1 MKNEKLLFPF
11 FVPFLAQAAGN
22 TGTIII
28 QNNKKGQNQYVA
40 AIATAGQENHHTFD
54 YSTSTTPIN
63 AFIVAANGGKND
75 VTMKGDATVGDVVVP
90 NMKNFDGTDVLEPK
104 NWTIVKE
111 RGTGSVTNNGKGKA
125 KYTLGSNKT
134 GTGAVTL
141 GDKSWTGENKIT
153 FENTSIKGV
162 GTDKVMFANQSL
174 DTPNGMSDTTIT
186 FKGNNFLYQDG
197 SRSSDDERDAVHFY
211 KNTYLIP
218 GKPTANINSHTKIVS
233 EAGSTLNMYVKSG
246 PVKSRGIGVT
256 QYKDVAFYK
265 DKKYYINQT
274 EMEFHGAV
282 NIKIERGN
290 QNRSEHY
297 GVFGSNTNR
306 KKMES
311 ANRKVL
317 ITKSI
322 FIVM

>member
-1 MKNEKLLFPF
+1 M
-11 FVPFLAQAAGN
+11 
-22 TGTIII
+22 GTIVTE
-28 QNNKKGQNQYVA
+28 NNKKNDKINLYVA

-63 AFIVAANGGKND
+63 AFIVAANGGKSD
-75 VTMKGDATVGDVVVP
+75 VTIKGDATVGDKVVP
-90 NMKNFDGTDVLEPK
+90 NMKTFDGTDVLEPK
-104 NWTIVKE
+104 NWIIVKE

-125 KYTLGSNKT
+125 KYSLGSNKT
-134 GTGAVTL
+134 DTGTVTL
-141 GDKSWTGENKIT
+141 ADKSWTGENKIT

-162 GTDKVMFANQSL
+162 GSDKVMFANQTL

-186 FKGNNFLYQDG
+186 FKGNNFLYEDG
-197 SRSSDDERDAVHFY
+197 GKSRADEKDAVHFQ
-211 KNTYLIP
+211 KNLHRIP
-218 GKPTANINSHTKIVS
+218 GNPSADIISHTKFVS
-233 EAGSTLNMYVKSG
+233 EPGSALNMYVKSG
-246 PVKSRGIGVT
+246 PGKSRGIGVT
-256 QYKDVAFYK
+256 QYKESVFYAG
-265 DKKYYINQT
+265 KKYYINQT

-290 QNRSEHY
+290 QNRSENY
-297 GVFGSNTNR
+297 GVFGSNTT
-306 KKMES
+306 KKRMES